1 MFSGGEVLRSKF
13 CCLYVVGIGIFL
25 FSFSISYCTDLGL
38 FFSPEVELRPYTP
51 VACLVTTFWAE
62 YKVEVA
68 VVLAALPVSA
78 RVLPQLLLRSRMSMT
93 RTC

>member
-1 MFSGGEVLRSKF
+1 M
-13 CCLYVVGIGIFL
+13 GIGIFL
-25 FSFSISYCTDLGL
+25 FSFSISCCTDLGL
-38 FFSPEVELRPYTP
+38 FVSPEVELHPYTP

-78 RVLPQLLLRSRMSMT
+78 RVPPQLLLRSRMSMT